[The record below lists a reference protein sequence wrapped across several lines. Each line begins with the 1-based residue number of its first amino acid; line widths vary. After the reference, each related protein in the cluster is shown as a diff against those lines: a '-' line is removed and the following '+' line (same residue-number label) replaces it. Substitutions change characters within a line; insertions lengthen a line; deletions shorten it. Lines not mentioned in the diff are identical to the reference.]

1 MMVIRQNKK
10 QVHLRYLSVRYIPA
24 SEYTVICIMNEPA
37 VSTFGLECRDL
48 ECRDWNVEPVQQ
60 ILVKL
65 TNHNEA

>member
-24 SEYTVICIMNEPA
+24 SEYTIVCIMNGPV
-37 VSTFGLECRDL
+37 VSTFGL

>member
-10 QVHLRYLSVRYIPA
+10 QVHLRCLSVRYIPA
-24 SEYTVICIMNEPA
+24 SEYAITFIMNEPA
-37 VSTFGLECRDL
+37 VSTFGL